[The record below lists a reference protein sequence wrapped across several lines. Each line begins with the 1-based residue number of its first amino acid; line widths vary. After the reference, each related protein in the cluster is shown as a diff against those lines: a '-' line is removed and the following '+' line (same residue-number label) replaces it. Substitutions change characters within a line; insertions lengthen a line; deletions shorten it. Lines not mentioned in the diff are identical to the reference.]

1 MPMLKEPWKKYKPF
15 KPLHLPNRQWP
26 NKVIDKAPRWLSS
39 CLRDGNQSL
48 PDPMNGEE
56 KWRYFKMLCDL
67 GYKEIEVSFPSASQ
81 TDFDFTRRL
90 IETPGAVPDDVF
102 LQVLSPCRP
111 DLICRT
117 VESVRGAKNA
127 IIHIY
132 LATSECFRQVVF
144 GYSEEQTLELA
155 VECTKLVRS
164 LTKDN
169 PDASGTRWQFEFS
182 PECFSDT
189 YPDYALRVC
198 RAVKA
203 AWGPNGEIGDQVILN
218 LPATVELSTPNVYAD
233 LVEYFCNNIG
243 DRENV
248 ILTTIVD
255 VMAGA
260 DRVEGCLFGN
270 GERTGN
276 VDLVTL
282 ALNLY
287 TQGVSPHIDFSDL
300 NSVIEMVESCTKIP
314 VHQRAPYG
322 GSLVCAAFSGSHQDA
337 IKKGFQNRQRQGL
350 SSEDPWHGMPYLPL
364 DPQDIGR
371 NYEAIIR
378 VNSQSGKGGT
388 AFILQAKLQLDLPRG
403 LQVAFSKVVQRR
415 TEELGRELLAKEITQ
430 LFETTYFLHENPHF
444 SLVDYSIT
452 PDRSQSPI
460 PLALGK
466 TQDTKDLIRIFEGV
480 ILVDG
485 KECKLRGR
493 GNGPI
498 SSMVAALKKVN
509 IDLDV
514 HDYKEHAIGE
524 GRGVKAASYIECKPT
539 GSKQTVWGVGIHEDV
554 VQSSLIALL
563 SAASNFTT
571 SRPISPTHQPV
582 ATAAPQDTPSV
593 ISVLEQKANA
603 SLDDLADHHAFQ
615 AGEDVL
621 GELYLDLC
629 HTIPFQR
636 LHPHHDLVYQRS
648 QCGQLHLGDR
658 PALQHPAPKR
668 ELRAAEIAELDT
680 MVVEEDEITTADAGV
695 PHGEGME
702 LAQRPSRVEHH
713 VEADA
718 YGRRRLLL
726 FPDVDLRLPNG
737 ASSSRRAWT
746 PGWTSSRPWQAGVL
760 GWVPRCWYMNA
771 SWRRTSSTLTQSDG
785 WISPSS
791 KTWWLFNTVFLSV
804 QVTNEDA
811 PVPTTDHHILATAL
825 KSWNLSEKIT
835 KT

>member
-1 MPMLKEPWKKYKPF
+1 MPMLKEPWRKYKPF
-15 KPLHLPNRQWP
+15 KPPHLPNRQWP
-26 NKVIDKAPRWLSS
+26 DKVIGKAPRWLSS

-111 DLICRT
+111 DLIRKT

-164 LTKDN
+164 LTKDK

-189 YPDYALRVC
+189 DPDYALRVC

-203 AWGPNGEIGDQVILN
+203 AWGPNGETGDQVILN

-248 ILTTIVD
+248 
-255 VMAGA
+255 
-260 DRVEGCLFGN
+260 N

-287 TQGVSPHIDFSDL
+287 TQGVSPQVDFSDL

-378 VNSQSGKGGT
+378 VNSQSGKGGS

-403 LQVAFSKVVQRR
+403 LQVAFSNVVQRR
-415 TEELGRELLAKEITQ
+415 AEELGRELLANEITQ

-460 PLALGK
+460 PLAAGR

-485 KECKLRGR
+485 KEFKLRGR

-498 SSMVAALKKVN
+498 SSMVAALKEVN

-563 SAASNFTT
+563 SAASNFIT
-571 SRPISPTHQPV
+571 SRPTSPTLKPV
-582 ATAAPQDTPSV
+582 MTAAPQETPSV
-593 ISVLEQKANA
+593 ISVLEEKANGY
-603 SLDDLADHHAFQ
+603 HAFQ
-615 AGEDVL
+615 AGEDSL
-621 GELYLDLC
+621 SELFLDLGNAV
-629 HTIPFQR
+629 PFER
-636 LHPHHDLVYQRS
+636 LPPRHDFVYQQS
-648 QCGQLHLGDR
+648 QHGQLPLGDG
-658 PALQHPAPKR
+658 PAL
-668 ELRAAEIAELDT
+668 
-680 MVVEEDEITTADAGV
+680 
-695 PHGEGME
+695 
-702 LAQRPSRVEHH
+702 
-713 VEADA
+713 
-718 YGRRRLLL
+718 
-726 FPDVDLRLPNG
+726 
-737 ASSSRRAWT
+737 
-746 PGWTSSRPWQAGVL
+746 
-760 GWVPRCWYMNA
+760 
-771 SWRRTSSTLTQSDG
+771 
-785 WISPSS
+785 
-791 KTWWLFNTVFLSV
+791 
-804 QVTNEDA
+804 
-811 PVPTTDHHILATAL
+811 
-825 KSWNLSEKIT
+825 
-835 KT
+835 

>member
-1 MPMLKEPWKKYKPF
+1 MPILKEPWKKYKPF
-15 KPLHLPNRQWP
+15 KPIALPNRQWP
-26 NKVIDKAPRWLSS
+26 DKVIEKAPRWLSS

-48 PDPMNGEE
+48 PDPMNGDE

-111 DLICRT
+111 DLIRRT
-117 VESVRGAKNA
+117 VEAVRGAKNA

-132 LATSECFRQVVF
+132 LATSACFRQVVF
-144 GYSEEQTLELA
+144 GYTEEQTLALA

-169 PDASGTRWQFEFS
+169 PETSGTNWQFEFS
-182 PECFSDT
+182 PETFSDT
-189 YPDYALRVC
+189 DPDYALRVC
-198 RAVKA
+198 QAVKA
-203 AWGPNGEIGDQVILN
+203 AWGPDGKKGDAIILN

-233 LVEYFCNNIG
+233 LIENFCNKIG
-243 DRENV
+243 DRE
-248 ILTTIVD
+248 D
-255 VMAGA
+255 VCISLHPHNDRGCSVAAAELGQMAGA

-287 TQGVSPHIDFSDL
+287 TQGVSPEIDFSDL
-300 NSVIEMVESCTKIP
+300 NSVIAMVESCNKIP

-337 IKKGFQNRQRQGL
+337 IKKGFQIRQNEGL
-350 SSEDPWHGMPYLPL
+350 GPEDPWNGMPYLPL

-388 AFILQAKLQLDLPRG
+388 AFILQSKLQLDLPRG
-403 LQVAFSKVVQRR
+403 LQVAFSAVVQSRA
-415 TEELGRELLAKEITQ
+415 EELGRELLASEITE
-430 LFETTYFLHENPHF
+430 LFEKTYFLPENPHF

-452 PDRSQSPI
+452 PDRSHSPV
-460 PLALGK
+460 PSTAGK
-466 TQDTKDLIRIFEGV
+466 TQDTKDLVRIFDGV

-498 SSMVAALKKVN
+498 SSMVAALKEIG
-509 IDLDV
+509 IDLDI

-539 GSKQTVWGVGIHEDV
+539 GSKESVWGVGIHEDV

-563 SAASNFTT
+563 SAASGFIT
-571 SRPISPTHQPV
+571 SRPTTKLTLQPV
-582 ATAAPQDTPSV
+582 TAAAGTQEAPAF
-593 ISVLEQKANA
+593 ISVLEEKAN
-603 SLDDLADHHAFQ
+603 
-615 AGEDVL
+615 
-621 GELYLDLC
+621 
-629 HTIPFQR
+629 
-636 LHPHHDLVYQRS
+636 
-648 QCGQLHLGDR
+648 
-658 PALQHPAPKR
+658 
-668 ELRAAEIAELDT
+668 
-680 MVVEEDEITTADAGV
+680 
-695 PHGEGME
+695 GM
-702 LAQRPSRVEHH
+702 
-713 VEADA
+713 
-718 YGRRRLLL
+718 
-726 FPDVDLRLPNG
+726 
-737 ASSSRRAWT
+737 
-746 PGWTSSRPWQAGVL
+746 
-760 GWVPRCWYMNA
+760 
-771 SWRRTSSTLTQSDG
+771 
-785 WISPSS
+785 
-791 KTWWLFNTVFLSV
+791 
-804 QVTNEDA
+804 
-811 PVPTTDHHILATAL
+811 
-825 KSWNLSEKIT
+825 
-835 KT
+835 